1 MTLPLE
7 QARLRAAV
15 LRATGEAARHS
26 EEALRNAMHNRIT
39 YSDKRC
45 RKAFLSLINAG
56 VALREWRRIR

>member
-1 MTLPLE
+1 MTLDLE

-15 LRATGEAARHS
+15 LKAAGEAIHHADRAMRH
-26 EEALRNAMHNRIT
+26 AMHNRIT